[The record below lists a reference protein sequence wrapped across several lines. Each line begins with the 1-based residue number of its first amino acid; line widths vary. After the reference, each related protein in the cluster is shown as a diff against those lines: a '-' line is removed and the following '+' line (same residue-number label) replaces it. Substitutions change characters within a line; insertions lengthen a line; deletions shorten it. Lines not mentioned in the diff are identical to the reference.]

1 MKKLGLILM
10 LFFGVTTI
18 SNAQMTIEGQVADS
32 TCACL
37 SLADSAKIV
46 NNALAVKMQCFSEA
60 VYKNADAIKRNYQT
74 EQRREEDA
82 EKLGIGGSL
91 LISVENELL
100 KTCPIYQTVANN
112 LQSYRESGK
121 AAEKM
126 GEKK

>member
-1 MKKLGLILM
+1 MKKLGLTLM
-10 LFFGVTTI
+10 LFFGVIAI
-18 SNAQMTIEGQVADS
+18 SNAQLTIEGQVADS

-37 SLADSAKIV
+37 NLADSVKII

-60 VYKNADAIKRNYQT
+60 VYKNSDAIKRNYQT
-74 EQRREEDA
+74 EKRREEDA

-100 KTCPIYQTVANN
+100 KSCPIYQTVANN
-112 LQSYRESGK
+112 LQSYRESSK

-126 GEKK
+126 SEKK

>member
-1 MKKLGLILM
+1 MKKLGFILM
-10 LFFGVTTI
+10 LMFGISLT
-18 SNAQMTIEGQVADS
+18 SNAQLSLEEQVADS

-37 SLADSAKIV
+37 NKADSVKIV

-60 VYKNADAIKRNYQT
+60 VYKNADAIKRNYET
-74 EQRREEDA
+74 EKRREEDA

-100 KTCPIYQTVANN
+100 KSCAVYETVSKN
-112 LQSYRESGK
+112 LQSYRESSK